1 MPDVDPAVAVDVD
14 VESAAGAGPVE
25 EALAAARAL
34 LRGNPYGFLTTLGAA
49 ARRDASGQ
57 VAYDGAVPH
66 ARLVQH
72 LAVTDDL
79 TVWIGTS
86 PRSRKVADLAAN
98 PDSRVAY
105 AVEDR
110 AAFAYLS
117 ISATVT
123 VVDDERER
131 AAKWEEGLAAF
142 FPAGPLGDDFVL
154 LRLDPRRL
162 ELMDFSRRL
171 HPDPFGLVPVVVE
184 RRAGI
189 WTAAPP
195 DRAP

>member
-1 MPDVDPAVAVDVD
+1 MPDVGA
-14 VESAAGAGPVE
+14 ESAAGAGPVE
-25 EALAAARAL
+25 EALAAAQAL
-34 LRGNPYGFLTTLGAA
+34 LRRNPYGFLTTVGAA
-49 ARRDASGQ
+49 ARRDASGRVTHDQ
-57 VAYDGAVPH
+57 AARDQATPH

-86 PRSRKVADLAAN
+86 PRSRKVADIAAN
-98 PDSRVAY
+98 PESRVAY

-110 AAFAYLS
+110 AALAYLS
-117 ISATVT
+117 VSATVS

-131 AAKWEEGLAAF
+131 AAKWEDGLAAF

-154 LRLDPRRL
+154 LRLDPLRL
-162 ELMDFSRRL
+162 ELMDFTRRL

-189 WTAAPP
+189 WTPTPP

>member
-1 MPDVDPAVAVDVD
+1 MPDVVPV
-14 VESAAGAGPVE
+14 SAAGAGPVE
-25 EALAAARAL
+25 EALAAAQAL
-34 LRGNPYGFLTTLGAA
+34 LRRNPYGFLATPGAWPGAA
-49 ARRDASGQ
+49 
-57 VAYDGAVPH
+57 PH
-66 ARLVQH
+66 VRLVQH

-86 PRSRKVADLAAN
+86 PRSRKAADIAAN

-117 ISATVT
+117 VSATVS

-131 AAKWEEGLAAF
+131 AAKWEDGLAAF

-154 LRLDPRRL
+154 LRLDPLRL
-162 ELMDFSRRL
+162 ELMDFTRRL

-184 RRAGI
+184 RHAGI

>member
-1 MPDVDPAVAVDVD
+1 MADVVADPAP
-14 VESAAGAGPVE
+14 GAGPVE

-34 LRGNPYGFLTTLGAA
+34 LRSNAYGFLATLG
-49 ARRDASGQ
+49 SHG
-57 VAYDGAVPH
+57 VAPH
-66 ARLVQH
+66 VRLVQH

-79 TVWIGTS
+79 VVWIGTS
-86 PRSRKVADLAAN
+86 PRSRKVADIAAN
-98 PDSRVAY
+98 PDIQVIY

-117 ISATVT
+117 VAATVS

-131 AAKWEEGLAAF
+131 AAKWEDGLAAF

-154 LRLDPRRL
+154 LRLDPLRL
-162 ELMDFSRRL
+162 ELMDFTRRL
-171 HPDPFGLVPVVVE
+171 HPDPFGLLPVVVE
-184 RRAGI
+184 RHAGV
-189 WTAAPP
+189 WTPTPP